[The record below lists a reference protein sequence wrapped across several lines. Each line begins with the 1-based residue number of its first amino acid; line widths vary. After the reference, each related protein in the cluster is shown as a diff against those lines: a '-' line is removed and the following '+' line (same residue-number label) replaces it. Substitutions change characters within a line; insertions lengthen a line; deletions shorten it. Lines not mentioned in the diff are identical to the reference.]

1 MVISPVWAQAVISN
15 RFDLCKLI
23 TGFCFYFWGTFIN
36 ITKHIRFSGAGSAGA
51 VIPQGLKRNNA
62 FGIVSPF
69 DQEKIVDQFCIGNLK
84 LGFLTHDYL
93 YPLKTTCKF
102 AVVYLWD
109 TTEYGRLASAFSV
122 GWRIRWIDSW
132 F

>member
-1 MVISPVWAQAVISN
+1 
-15 RFDLCKLI
+15 
-23 TGFCFYFWGTFIN
+23 
-36 ITKHIRFSGAGSAGA
+36 
-51 VIPQGLKRNNA
+51 
-62 FGIVSPF
+62 
-69 DQEKIVDQFCIGNLK
+69 LK